1 MHLLTQALDALSSLQ
16 SSENPGRS
24 IDSCVKSAEVSRYC
38 RNFVTEG
45 SRYNGRL
52 EFTHASVPE
61 FLETQYPSLYNKTAC
76 HIRMATVCIQYLMNP
91 YKGKNFSNPK
101 TAEYLRAHAMKIQA
115 PHWAR
120 HAFEF
125 FMRYCKGSI
134 DKSGRRDDAL
144 TRLLVKWVVAKDS
157 PATFADWCR
166 HVSGDDPRLELD
178 FLIEN
183 DQEDLV
189 AAILASP
196 LHDECCLSPDLL
208 EKSMNSH
215 YSSRFAS
222 QNFKATAD
230 VLAKYVI
237 DNHATDRTLVN
248 CALYVAANMSP
259 IVLAKVLE
267 CVANIHF
274 RDWALIIRAL
284 KLTWPLSSAN
294 VNTIVEA
301 FSLLLC
307 KVCEF
312 HSKDAD
318 VIRPALAVAD
328 KIGDKDL
335 ILQLLRTALDCHSQD
350 VYVIGRALA
359 VADKFGDK
367 DLILQLLR
375 TVLDCHSQ
383 DAYVIHQTLAVAD
396 KIGDKDL
403 ILQLLRTVLDCHFRN
418 AYIICQ
424 ALAVADKIGDKNLI
438 LQLLGKVLG
447 CYSTDDEIFAG
458 SVFLVTEELEGP
470 IRKNYKG
477 FIGKNEQEYRNLH
490 ERRQVII
497 EALKIAEKIEDE
509 QMTGRLLDAIVKFH
523 IYDTI
528 LVCQA
533 VVVALRVGNN
543 EIVTQLLEYTPYPAT
558 WGEAVNE
565 LSRDYLDEFA
575 DWESCQNE
583 EYGRITPDSVRRATL
598 LFKGLL

>member
-1 MHLLTQALDALSSLQ
+1 LTQALDALSSLQ

-335 ILQLLRTALDCHSQD
+335 ILQLLRT
-350 VYVIGRALA
+350 
-359 VADKFGDK
+359 
-367 DLILQLLR
+367 
-375 TVLDCHSQ
+375 
-383 DAYVIHQTLAVAD
+383 
-396 KIGDKDL
+396 
-403 ILQLLRTVLDCHFRN
+403 VLDCHFRN